1 MSLHR
6 CKLHLLTVYLTFKVY
21 NKCMT
26 QQPQNDAPGTLPL
39 SLDDL
44 CRLSARPKRTV
55 RYYIQLGL
63 MDKPLGEKRGAYYEK
78 THLEQLLRIRELSEA
93 GLSLERIR
101 GVLRGAPSGVESYVR
116 QAGHVL
122 VRSHVYL
129 APGLELVISPDEARL
144 SPEAL
149 LLQ

>member
-1 MSLHR
+1 
-6 CKLHLLTVYLTFKVY
+6 
-21 NKCMT
+21 MT
-26 QQPQNDAPGTLPL
+26 QQPQNVSPGTQPL

-44 CRLSARPKRTV
+44 CQLSALPKRTV

-63 MDKPLGEKRGAYYEK
+63 VDKPLGEKRGAHYE
-78 THLEQLLRIRELSEA
+78 TAHLEQLLRIRELSEA

-101 GVLRGAPSGVESYVR
+101 GVLRGAASGVDAYVR
-116 QAGHVL
+116 QAGQVS

-149 LLQ
+149 RQLITALTHSYQATLESQS